1 MAKTKKDEVE
11 FVGVI
16 LKVNGKEMTFPKEKV
31 SFSATESECETCG
44 SHGSVTLSAYEEK
57 KVLDVEVSSW

>member
-1 MAKTKKDEVE
+1 MAKKNAVE

-16 LKVNGKEMTFPKEKV
+16 LRVNGKEVTFPKEKV

-44 SHGSVTLSAYEEK
+44 SHGSVTMTAYEEK
-57 KVLDVEVSSW
+57 KSLDIEVSSW